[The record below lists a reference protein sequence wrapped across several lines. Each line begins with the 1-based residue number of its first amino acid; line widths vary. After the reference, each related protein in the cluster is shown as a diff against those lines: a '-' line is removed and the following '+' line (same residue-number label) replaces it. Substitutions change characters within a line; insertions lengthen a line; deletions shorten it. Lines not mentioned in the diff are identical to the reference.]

1 MAHDHTHG
9 HMAADGRRLRLAIG
23 VVAIG
28 LVAQLVGAGLSGSL
42 ALLAD
47 SGHMASDLIG
57 LVIALVATIVAARP
71 ASGRQ
76 TYGYRRVEVF
86 AALVNGLLLLAV
98 AASVAVSAVGRLLD
112 PGQHEVLGVPML
124 VVGVVGGA
132 TNVVALLVLRGGASH
147 SINMR
152 GAYLEVLGDLLGS
165 VAVVVASVVVLT
177 TGFAQAD
184 SIGSLVITAMIVP
197 RAWALLR
204 EAVRVLF
211 GSAPGD
217 IDLDDVRSH
226 IAGTPGVVSAH
237 DVHAWQI
244 TSGATVFS
252 AHVVVERDVFC
263 DMKVDET
270 LDALDR
276 CLAAHFEVE
285 HATFQLEPADHAE
298 HERST
303 HV

>member
-9 HMAADGRRLRLAIG
+9 HMAADGRRLRLAIA
-23 VVAIG
+23 VVALG
-28 LVAQLVGAGLSGSL
+28 LVAQAVGAVLSGSL

-57 LVIALVATIVAARP
+57 LVVALVATVVAARP

-86 AALVNGLLLLAV
+86 AALVNGLLLLTV

-112 PGQHEVLGVPML
+112 PATHEVLGVPML

>member
-9 HMAADGRRLRLAIG
+9 HMAADGRRLRLAIA
-23 VVAIG
+23 VVALG
-28 LVAQLVGAGLSGSL
+28 LVAQAVGAVLSGSL

-57 LVIALVATIVAARP
+57 LVVALVATVVAARP

-86 AALVNGLLLLAV
+86 AALVNGLLLLTV